1 MREIALSTVKTK
13 LSEIVDEVRRGQ
25 DVMISKHEKPV
36 AVLVEV
42 ERYQRLQEIEDR
54 FAKLELTRALRGK
67 KYRLEEVLNEL
78 DITK

>member
-1 MREIALSTVKTK
+1 MREIALSAVKNK
-13 LSEIVDEVRRGQ
+13 LSEIVDEVRRGR
-25 DVMISKHEKPV
+25 DILISKHEKPV

>member
-1 MREIALSTVKTK
+1 MREIALSAVKNK

-25 DVMISKHEKPV
+25 DVVISKHEKPV
-36 AVLVEV
+36 AVLVEM

-54 FAKLELTRALRGK
+54 FAKIELTRALRGK